1 MQEKKE
7 RMDYMRE
14 KVVIEKL
21 AGILAKNELITIE
34 ESLKLKELIRKERP

>member
-1 MQEKKE
+1 MKKGTE
-7 RMDYMRE
+7 GKDYMRE
-14 KVVIEKL
+14 KAVIEKL